1 MAFESLSDRFSNIF
15 KKMRG
20 EARLSEKNMADMLR
34 EIRVALLEA
43 DVNFK
48 VVKAFIE
55 DVKEKALGQ
64 DVYSKVNPSQMV
76 VKIVH
81 DEIQELLGEENAG
94 INFVKGLTT
103 IMLVGLQGTGK
114 TTSAGKLAYQF
125 IHKLNK
131 KTMVAALDV
140 YRPGAIE
147 QLETVVANA
156 GANFFSMGNKEN
168 PVNIA
173 KAAQRK
179 AMEEGMDVLILDTA
193 GRLQIDEG
201 LMDELKKINHEVHP
215 DEVLLLVDAASGQD
229 AVNVANAFNADLRL
243 SGLIMSRLDGDA
255 RGGAALSIKYLTG
268 LPIKYVGVGEK
279 VSELEPFY
287 PDRMADRILGMGD
300 VVTLVEK
307 AKEAIDEKQAEKDA
321 KKMMDGEFTLE
332 DMLRQMKQIQ
342 KIGSIGFI
350 AKMIPGMPKL
360 TDEQK
365 EHAEKEMKVFEAII
379 NSMTPYERRHPEV
392 LRFSH
397 KNRIAKGCGKT
408 NADINRV
415 LRRFEQS
422 KAMMKQMKQYQK
434 SGKMPPGMGGFGGFG
449 R

>member
-1 MAFESLSDRFSNIF
+1 MAFESLADRFAGIF

-20 EARLSEKNMADMLR
+20 EARLTEKNMADILR

-48 VVKAFIE
+48 VVKAFTE
-55 DVKEKALGQ
+55 DVKEKALGL

-81 DEIQELLGEENAG
+81 DEIQALLGEENTG
-94 INFVKGLTT
+94 IQFAKGLTT

-125 IHKLNK
+125 VHKLNK

-156 GANFFSMGNKEN
+156 GASFFSMGNKEN

-173 KAAQRK
+173 RAAQRK

-229 AVNVANAFNADLRL
+229 AVNVANAFNSDLRL
-243 SGLIMSRLDGDA
+243 TGLIMSRLDGDA

-268 LPIKYVGVGEK
+268 LPIKYIGVGEK
-279 VSELEPFY
+279 VSDLEAFY

-321 KKMMDGEFTLE
+321 RKMMEGEFTLE
-332 DMLRQMKQIQ
+332 DMLRQMKQVQ

-350 AKMIPGMPKL
+350 AKLIPGMPKL

-365 EHAEKEMKVFEAII
+365 EKAEKEMKVFEAII

-397 KNRIAKGCGKT
+397 KNRIAKGSGLT

-415 LRRFEQS
+415 IRKFEQS
-422 KAMMKQMKQYQK
+422 KEMMKQMKQYQK
-434 SGKMPPGMGGFGGFG
+434 TGRMPPGMGGMGGFG

>member
-1 MAFESLSDRFSNIF
+1 MAFESLADRFAGIF

-20 EARLSEKNMADMLR
+20 EARLTEKNMADILR

-48 VVKAFIE
+48 VVKAFTE
-55 DVKEKALGQ
+55 DVKEKALGL

-81 DEIQELLGEENAG
+81 DEIQALLGEENTG
-94 INFVKGLTT
+94 IQFAKGLTT

-125 IHKLNK
+125 VHKLNK

-156 GANFFSMGNKEN
+156 GASFFSMGNKEN

-173 KAAQRK
+173 RAAQRK

-229 AVNVANAFNADLRL
+229 AVNVANAFNNDLRL
-243 SGLIMSRLDGDA
+243 TGLIMSRLDGDA

-268 LPIKYVGVGEK
+268 LPIKYIGVGEK
-279 VSELEPFY
+279 VSDLEAFY

-321 KKMMDGEFTLE
+321 RKMMEGEFTLE
-332 DMLRQMKQIQ
+332 DMLRQMKQVQ

-350 AKMIPGMPKL
+350 AKLIPGMPKL

-365 EHAEKEMKVFEAII
+365 EKAEKEMKVFEAII

-397 KNRIAKGCGKT
+397 KNRIAKGSGLT

-415 LRRFEQS
+415 IRKFEQS
-422 KAMMKQMKQYQK
+422 KEMMKQMKQYQK
-434 SGKMPPGMGGFGGFG
+434 TGRMPPGMGGMGGFG

>member
-1 MAFESLSDRFSNIF
+1 MAFESLSDRFSSIF

-20 EARLSEKNMADMLR
+20 ESRLSEKNMADMLR

-48 VVKAFIE
+48 VVKAFVE

-81 DEIQELLGEENAG
+81 DEIQGLLGEENPG
-94 INFVKGLTT
+94 INFANKGLTT

-125 IHKLNK
+125 THKLNK

-156 GANFFSMGNKEN
+156 GASFFSLGNKEN
-168 PVNIA
+168 PVKIA
-173 KAAQRK
+173 KAAQEK
-179 AMEEGMDVLILDTA
+179 AISEGMEVLILDTA

-201 LMDELKKINHEVHP
+201 LMDELKNINHEVHP

-229 AVNVANAFNADLRL
+229 AVNVANAFNSDLRL
-243 SGLIMSRLDGDA
+243 SGIIMSRLDGDA

-268 LPIKYVGVGEK
+268 LPIKFVGVGEK
-279 VSELEPFY
+279 VSDLELFY

-321 KKMMDGEFTLE
+321 KKMMDGDFTLE
-332 DMLRQMKQIQ
+332 DMLRQMKQVQ

-350 AKMIPGMPKL
+350 AKLIPGMPKL

-365 EHAEKEMKVFEAII
+365 EKAEKEMKVFEAII

-397 KNRIAKGCGKT
+397 KNRIAKGSGLT

-415 LRRFEQS
+415 LRKFEQS
-422 KAMMKQMKQYQK
+422 KEMMKQMKQYQK
-434 SGKMPPGMGGFGGFG
+434 SGKFPPGMGGFG